1 MNFVIAILVGII
13 VAFIVVT
20 AMKSGLTSV
29 AAKREANNYVVKSS
43 VNIRNTGENFIRKE
57 LEKREIPQSNS

>member
-29 AAKREANNYVVKSS
+29 SSKREANNYVVKSS
-43 VNIRNTGENFIRKE
+43 VNIRNTGENFIRKD
-57 LEKREIPQSNS
+57 LEKREIPKSNS